1 MNCKPFASA
10 ERSPEAAGQI
20 GRFSVSRLRCPSWRK
35 TWRSK
40 QLPRCS
46 KNTRSPPTELR
57 KAKARMSRRSYA
69 AVVGVCTLMAGT
81 GWGFLECSYLLASS
95 LSV

>member
-1 MNCKPFASA
+1 
-10 ERSPEAAGQI
+10 
-20 GRFSVSRLRCPSWRK
+20 
-35 TWRSK
+35 
-40 QLPRCS
+40 
-46 KNTRSPPTELR
+46 LR